1 VTGVPAWI
9 QPVAEGQ
16 LLRVRAVHKR
26 FGSVAALDG
35 FELDV
40 RRGELLALL
49 GPSGCGKTTGLR
61 VIAGLERPDAGEV
74 WLGERCLSG
83 PAAWVQPERRRIGM
97 VFQDWALFPHLD
109 VGRNVA
115 FGMAGHASSAE
126 RVGKVLALVGLDGKE
141 HYMPH
146 ELSGGQQQR
155 VALARALAP
164 EPDVIL
170 LDEPFSNLDAALRAR
185 VRGEVRDVLR
195 RAGATSIFVTHDQE
209 EALAVADR
217 VAVMAAGRVLQVG
230 LPEQVYGS
238 PGTAEIAGLL
248 GEANFLPGQA
258 RDGRVDTVLGEIR
271 QGELRDG
278 PVWVMVRPE
287 SIRLDSAPDGQGRVA
302 ETEFYGHDRKVVVE
316 LPGGVAISVRQFAP
330 LSVLTVG
337 DSVRVRLVGPVS
349 VFSS

>member
-1 VTGVPAWI
+1 
-9 QPVAEGQ
+9 
-16 LLRVRAVHKR
+16 
-26 FGSVAALDG
+26 
-35 FELDV
+35 
-40 RRGELLALL
+40 
-49 GPSGCGKTTGLR
+49 
-61 VIAGLERPDAGEV
+61 
-74 WLGERCLSG
+74 
-83 PAAWVQPERRRIGM
+83 

-115 FGMAGHASSAE
+115 FGLAGQASGE
-126 RVGKVLALVGLDGKE
+126 RIEEVVALVGLEGKE
-141 HYMPH
+141 LVMPH

-164 EPDVIL
+164 GPDVIL

-209 EALAVADR
+209 EAMAVADR

-230 LPEQVYGS
+230 RPEQVYGS
-238 PGTAEIAGLL
+238 PATAEIAGLL

-258 RDGRVDTVLGEIR
+258 RDGRVDTTLGAIP
-271 QGELRDG
+271 QGELEDG

-287 SIRLDSAPDGQGRVA
+287 SIRLESAPDGQARVA
-302 ETEFYGHDRKVVVE
+302 ETEFYGHDRKVMVE
-316 LPGGVAISVRQFAP
+316 LPDGVTIAVRQFAP